1 MVRMKRLSG
10 LLLLLLCFTACE
22 KNESQE
28 PNNEDNNTNIALVFY
43 SLTTDKDT
51 VTAGESATIT
61 AKATGSDLKYAWS
74 ATAGSILG
82 SGNKVSYA
90 SCSCNAGENIIT
102 CTVTDTYND
111 SDSKAVSI
119 FVAH

>member
-1 MVRMKRLSG
+1 MKKLSG
-10 LLLLLLCFTACE
+10 LLILLLFVTSCE
-22 KNESQE
+22 TDEYQGPNDG
-28 PNNEDNNTNIALVFY
+28 NNEIMPLAFY

-51 VTAGESATIT
+51 VTAGETATIT
-61 AKATGSDLKYAWS
+61 ANATGFNLTYAWS

-102 CTVTDTYND
+102 CTVTDAYND
-111 SDSKAVSI
+111 SDSKGVSI
-119 FVAH
+119 FVVH